1 MKQVQNLQNS
11 NHNVYRDQVKSLQ
24 NNIEELFKDQKELVF
39 KYEKNENYWSSKL
52 DDIISANKELKEK
65 NQSLVNRLEDAQ
77 FELKEALNKVSIKE
91 HENNSIKRTLEE
103 KESNSFELI
112 NKINLLKSDLEYSRN
127 ENDRSHKK
135 YLELGKELEELKKT
149 NYSLKE
155 QLSKDENFY
164 KTISNKKQE
173 EVNEKMKIISNI
185 ETKLYEAN

>member
-1 MKQVQNLQNS
+1 M
-11 NHNVYRDQVKSLQ
+11 YRDQVKSLQ